1 MYVCAPSLR
10 AFSLACSISAWQKK
24 ENGCYVGHSKS
35 RNVTFCQKKKQQLQQ
50 QSLAFQILRRISLAF
65 SKYFVFIALRTRA
78 LNLAV
83 IYISLSE
90 LRFLSSTSSDNI
102 YPRCPLQRNC
112 RTLWWNQSLQLT
124 SCVQWFTWTLNLKWL
139 RHSFFIL

>member
-1 MYVCAPSLR
+1 MYVCMCSFAPRFFARLFDLR
-10 AFSLACSISAWQKK
+10 LAK
-24 ENGCYVGHSKS
+24 ERKRLLRRPLKEQERDFLSK
-35 RNVTFCQKKKQQLQQ
+35 KKKQQLQQ

-112 RTLWWNQSLQLT
+112 RTL
-124 SCVQWFTWTLNLKWL
+124 
-139 RHSFFIL
+139 